1 MNRARLK
8 DQACSPN
15 CTVHIPVPAESPVE
29 KTTHHFLITEG
40 SPNSCSIVTAL
51 LLHVLVCHLQYV
63 HLIILRL
70 VNTTPPRYL

>member
-1 MNRARLK
+1 MNSARLK

-51 LLHVLVCHLQYV
+51 LLHVLGLPFAICASFH
-63 HLIILRL
+63 
-70 VNTTPPRYL
+70 PEAG